1 MGKRLDWSAHKNRKR
16 RRPLLTVAEKRDNKL
31 KARQLA
37 ERVRRR
43 QKSPQVR
50 RHGPVRQWSPEEVAA
65 WARAHGYSVVSR
77 SPATDISP
85 PW

>member
-16 RRPLLTVAEKRDNKL
+16 RRPLLTAGERRDNKL

-37 ERVRRR
+37 ERVRRGR
-43 QKSPQVR
+43 KSPQVR
-50 RHGPVRQWSPEEVAA
+50 RHGPVRQCSAEEVAA
-65 WARAHGYSVVSR
+65 WAKAHGYPVASR
-77 SPATDISP
+77 SPAPDTSP